1 MSAKKGNKYAL
12 GNNGGRHPIVD
23 IDKREELFNTMLNDF
38 QAHLDDFDNN
48 KSPIFI
54 ENWCRKHNL
63 SDQTLRNYLDENE
76 EFLATYKKCKQ
87 IQKELLILGGLK
99 GYFNPTAFIF
109 TAKNIT
115 DMRDK
120 TETDLTSGG
129 EKLGVII
136 LPPKNADKLET
147 TG

>member
-1 MSAKKGNKYAL
+1 MAAPKNNQYAKGNK
-12 GNNGGRHPIVD
+12 GGKPPIVPKD
-23 IDKREELFNTMLNDF
+23 DRGALFVEMLSDF
-38 QAHLDDFDNN
+38 QDHLDTLDKN

-63 SDQTLRNYLDENE
+63 SDQTLHNYCEADEV
-76 EFLATYKKCKQ
+76 FLATFKRCKQ
-87 IQKELLILGGLK
+87 IQKEVLITGGLK

-120 TETDLTSGG
+120 VENDITSGG
-129 EKLGVII
+129 KALQPI
-136 LPPKNADKLET
+136 LVKFID
-147 TG
+147 GSR

>member
-1 MSAKKGNKYAL
+1 MAAKKGNKYAL
-12 GNNGGRHPIVD
+12 GNKGGKPPIVSKD
-23 IDKREELFNTMLNDF
+23 DRPTLFKEM
-38 QAHLDDFDNN
+38 LDDFQNHLDNFDQN

-63 SDQTLRNYLDENE
+63 SDQTLRNYLEANE
-76 EFLATYKKCKQ
+76 EFLATYNKCKQ
-87 IQKELLILGGLK
+87 IQKEILIQGGLK

-120 TETDLTSGG
+120 VETDLTSGG
-129 EKLGVII
+129 KELKGLIY
-136 LPPKNADKLET
+136 LPARQK
-147 TG
+147 